1 MQSLFNTQLQVLV
14 EALQYRMRLI
24 NSVEELM
31 TIEVG
36 VFRGDEA

>member
-14 EALQYRMRLI
+14 EALQHHLRLVS
-24 NSVEELM
+24 SVEELM

-36 VFRGDEA
+36 VSRGDKE

>member
-14 EALQYRMRLI
+14 EALQYHMRLI
-24 NSVEELM
+24 NSVEELR

>member
-1 MQSLFNTQLQVLV
+1 MQGLFNTQLQVLV
-14 EALQYRMRLI
+14 EALQHHLRLI

-36 VFRGDEA
+36 VSRGNED